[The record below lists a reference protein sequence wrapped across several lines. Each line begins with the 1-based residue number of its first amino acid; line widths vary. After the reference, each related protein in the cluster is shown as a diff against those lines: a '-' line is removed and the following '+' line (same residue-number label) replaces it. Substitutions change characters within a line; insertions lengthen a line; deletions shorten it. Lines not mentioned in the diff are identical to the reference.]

1 MIDASNL
8 PRGLPGRIL
17 ALALTLATAA
27 ALYLSV
33 AAPFLG
39 FYADR
44 ASLLSTREL
53 LRDKIVAA
61 AAQLPQLR
69 VQASE
74 LSATSDAQRA
84 TLPGSS
90 DPIAMANLQNRVGEL
105 ATSAG
110 ATISSTETVPP
121 EIRDYYRRIGL
132 RIVLNGSFE
141 SLIAFISGLEASTTP
156 LVVDNLQIHNIQ
168 SRAGSSQTARLDAAV
183 DVYGFRL
190 NEPSS
195 TPRP

>member
-8 PRGLPGRIL
+8 PRGLPCRFL
-17 ALALTLATAA
+17 SPALTLATAA
-27 ALYLSV
+27 ALYLLV
-33 AAPFLG
+33 AAPLLG

-61 AAQLPQLR
+61 AAQLPHLR
-69 VQASE
+69 VQSSE

-105 ATSAG
+105 AT
-110 ATISSTETVPP
+110 
-121 EIRDYYRRIGL
+121 
-132 RIVLNGSFE
+132 
-141 SLIAFISGLEASTTP
+141 
-156 LVVDNLQIHNIQ
+156 
-168 SRAGSSQTARLDAAV
+168 
-183 DVYGFRL
+183 
-190 NEPSS
+190 
-195 TPRP
+195 